1 MGKGHQGKCFG
12 FVLLLCF
19 FSSTFARRILK
30 DLDHVV
36 KPGKVSLREQDHG
49 LFSLEPDHKV
59 KPGHK
64 LQSAWWGE
72 PEEPEDKVKPD
83 HKLQSMLRELEAPDP
98 EKKHAH
104 KVMPDYKEKL
114 NDGGKEKIDD
124 IERPD
129 HKKPDHEVKPDY
141 KEKLND
147 KEKIDGIEKP
157 DHTVKPMGYGY
168 GVGYGSGGSG
178 FGEGIGSSGGS
189 SGFGEGIGSSGGS
202 GFGEGIGSSG
212 GSGFG
217 EGIGYGDG
225 SGVGIG
231 EGRGSG
237 YGQPNCGPV
246 RGAPGTGFGE
256 GIGRGS
262 GSGEGI
268 GIGRGGSGSTGVP
281 SVVVPPITVPGTT
294 IPPITVP
301 GTHIPGFTIPGVTVP
316 GFGTG
321 GGCQTGEFR
330 WSFEN
335 SLLRKMAARNW
346 LVSLEDLP
354 SHLILEVLTSGRLN
368 AVDLL
373 SLELT
378 SKVFGGSSGLSY
390 PLKFRSLVDYAA
402 SQLCSVHP
410 VYVGMGLT
418 TQKELFANC
427 EGNWK
432 RLLRFLQSVEQS
444 SDMVQT
450 SAGNMQVTTGRYHTL
465 LINNSK
471 VYSCGSSLS
480 GVLAHG
486 PETTQCVAFTPIEFP
501 LSAKVAQVS
510 ATQNHSAFVLQSGEV
525 LTCGDNSSHC
535 CGHLDTSRPIFR
547 PKLVEALKG
556 TPCKQVAAGLHF
568 TVFLSR
574 EGRVFTCGS
583 NTHGQLGHGDTLD
596 SPIPRAVEFFQSVGP
611 VVQIAAG
618 PSYVLAVTQDGSV
631 YSFGSGSSFCLGH
644 GEQQDEHQ
652 PRVIQAFKRKGV
664 HILRVSAGDEHAVAL
679 DSNGRVYT
687 WGKGYCGALGH
698 GDENDKITPQVLV
711 SLNNCLVV
719 QVCARKRK
727 TFVLVEGGVL
737 YGFGW
742 MGFGSLGFPDRGVSD
757 KVLRPRVLESLKPH
771 RVSQVSTGL
780 YHTIVVTQTGR
791 IFGFGDNE
799 RAQFGHGSLRTCLEP
814 TEIFLHC
821 GRSRNQLC

>member
-1 MGKGHQGKCFG
+1 MAGGNW
-12 FVLLLCF
+12 
-19 FSSTFARRILK
+19 
-30 DLDHVV
+30 VV
-36 KPGKVSLREQDHG
+36 
-49 LFSLEPDHKV
+49 
-59 KPGHK
+59 
-64 LQSAWWGE
+64 
-72 PEEPEDKVKPD
+72 
-83 HKLQSMLRELEAPDP
+83 
-98 EKKHAH
+98 
-104 KVMPDYKEKL
+104 
-114 NDGGKEKIDD
+114 
-124 IERPD
+124 
-129 HKKPDHEVKPDY
+129 
-141 KEKLND
+141 
-147 KEKIDGIEKP
+147 
-157 DHTVKPMGYGY
+157 
-168 GVGYGSGGSG
+168 
-178 FGEGIGSSGGS
+178 
-189 SGFGEGIGSSGGS
+189 
-202 GFGEGIGSSG
+202 
-212 GSGFG
+212 
-217 EGIGYGDG
+217 
-225 SGVGIG
+225 
-231 EGRGSG
+231 
-237 YGQPNCGPV
+237 
-246 RGAPGTGFGE
+246 
-256 GIGRGS
+256 
-262 GSGEGI
+262 
-268 GIGRGGSGSTGVP
+268 
-281 SVVVPPITVPGTT
+281 
-294 IPPITVP
+294 
-301 GTHIPGFTIPGVTVP
+301 
-316 GFGTG
+316 
-321 GGCQTGEFR
+321 
-330 WSFEN
+330 SF
-335 SLLRKMAARNW
+335 
-346 LVSLEDLP
+346 EDLP
-354 SHLILEVLTSGRLN
+354 CHLILEVLTSGRLN
-368 AVDLL
+368 AFDLL

-378 SKVFGGSSGLSY
+378 SKKVFGGSCFGLY
-390 PLKFRSLVDYAA
+390 PFKFRSLADYAA
-402 SQLCSVHP
+402 SQLCSLHP
-410 VYVGMGLT
+410 VYVGMGLA

-444 SDMVQT
+444 SDMVET

-486 PETTQCVAFTPIEFP
+486 PETTQCVAFTPVEFP
-501 LSAKVAQVS
+501 FSAQVAQVS

-535 CGHLDTSRPIFR
+535 CGHLDISRPIFR

-574 EGRVFTCGS
+574 EGSVFTCGS

-596 SPIPRAVEFFQSVGP
+596 RPVPKAVEFLQGVGP
-611 VVQIAAG
+611 VVQISTG

-652 PRVIQAFKRKGV
+652 PRVIQAFKRKGI

-711 SLNNCLVV
+711 SLNNCLAV

-727 TFVLVEGGVL
+727 TFVLVEGGLL

-757 KVLRPRVLESLKPH
+757 KVLRPRVLECLKQH
-771 RVSQVSTGL
+771 RVCQVSTGL
-780 YHTIVVTQTGR
+780 YHTIVVTQGGR

-799 RAQFGHGSLRTCLEP
+799 RAQLGHDSLRGCLEP

-821 GRSRNQLC
+821 GRSRSRLC